1 MKTVTESQQYT
12 MAIFGV
18 FLLWISGCVSIDKQ
32 VEKYQQLDLKHYVIV
47 HPEGRRSTPEY
58 QEFALWKTQQGY
70 TVEWI
75 SFDPKASP
83 QERFISVS
91 QQLKVA
97 HPGTGQSAYLL
108 IAASHEELPMGPW
121 KPVHTNIEILSDL
134 PLLSGKADLGETL
147 HDSDWRPALTFPPPW
162 IAGRIPY
169 KNPEVAAAALNSARL
184 FQEKKGPRFALLG
197 TERFAIFNDASTVMA
212 GVKKDFQ
219 SSQWDTLLM
228 SQDLPRDESLS
239 TSTFTLTSVNKESRT
254 KTVTTLPC
262 HFIDAW
268 KKNSP
273 DVVYVISHSEN
284 SELEG
289 RSHIGLGN
297 KILPSLAF
305 FCWNSSEYWPS
316 NRVFGPQT
324 PSILMTTGCQFG
336 NPENQVLSTLT
347 EKGWTAAI
355 IAGTGDTSPLP
366 LFAALRSERSAPRYL
381 AQNLSLGITHHAT
394 LSGFLKDSQWDPGN
408 WLLYP
413 WAKKA
418 KLQNVL
424 GLTIYGDP
432 SISIGERSSADD

>member
-184 FQEKKGPRFALLG
+184 FQEKKVP
-197 TERFAIFNDASTVMA
+197 DS
-212 GVKKDFQ
+212 
-219 SSQWDTLLM
+219 
-228 SQDLPRDESLS
+228 
-239 TSTFTLTSVNKESRT
+239 
-254 KTVTTLPC
+254 
-262 HFIDAW
+262 HFW
-268 KKNSP
+268 
-273 DVVYVISHSEN
+273 
-284 SELEG
+284 
-289 RSHIGLGN
+289 
-297 KILPSLAF
+297 
-305 FCWNSSEYWPS
+305 
-316 NRVFGPQT
+316 
-324 PSILMTTGCQFG
+324 
-336 NPENQVLSTLT
+336 
-347 EKGWTAAI
+347 
-355 IAGTGDTSPLP
+355 
-366 LFAALRSERSAPRYL
+366 
-381 AQNLSLGITHHAT
+381 AQ
-394 LSGFLKDSQWDPGN
+394 KDSLFSMTP
-408 WLLYP
+408 P
-413 WAKKA
+413 
-418 KLQNVL
+418 
-424 GLTIYGDP
+424 
-432 SISIGERSSADD
+432 R